1 MRRAVTTV
9 ACFFIMLGPFTT
21 NIEQVFATKETM
33 STGYT
38 ERESHQ
44 ENVLSGSERTFM
56 GMTVGNPEEKTHK
69 RSKRLVPVVAVLG
82 IAILFLVHG
91 CEGEIEHKSSDG
103 SSTRDQNQSLVV
115 SSGQKR
121 NQ

>member
-1 MRRAVTTV
+1 MTTV